1 MKNLDLSIEE
11 VKRKTEEKMNT
22 QYNNEKDELVKVSKY
37 NKF

>member
-22 QYNNEKDELVKVSKY
+22 QYNNEKDELVKVGRKM
-37 NKF
+37 